1 MNFCFMSN
9 CKQKSIASE
18 MKVKEG
24 TVLSN
29 LAVAMEA
36 GHLVNYRKCN
46 FTLLHS
52 FHFTSPAF
60 QLHVDCFII
69 TGGLTPDIEDTI
81 VSVIRKPPISS
92 GTRLVHL

>member
-1 MNFCFMSN
+1 MSN

-18 MKVKEG
+18 MNVKEG

-46 FTLLHS
+46 FTLLLHS
-52 FHFTSPAF
+52 FHLTSPAF
-60 QLHVDCFII
+60 QLHVDCFI

-92 GTRLVHL
+92 GTRLVHLVM